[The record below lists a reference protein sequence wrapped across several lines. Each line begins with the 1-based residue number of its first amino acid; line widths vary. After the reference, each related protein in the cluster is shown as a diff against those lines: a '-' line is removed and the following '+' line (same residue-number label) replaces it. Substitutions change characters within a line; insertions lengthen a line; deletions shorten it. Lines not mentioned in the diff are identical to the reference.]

1 MEQNSKILKEILDE
15 IKDIRRSINII
26 AATQRDKAKDSL
38 SKLKGKRKKMYNMFN
53 GKNSLE
59 DISKKL
65 KTTHEN
71 VRQFSIECEKAGLVE
86 FFKGKRGIKYPKK
99 II

>member
-1 MEQNSKILKEILDE
+1 MEQNTKVFKEILDVL
-15 IKDIRRSINII
+15 KDVRRSINIL
-26 AATQRDKAKDSL
+26 AASQRDKAKDSL
-38 SKLKGKRKKMYNMFN
+38 SKLKGKRKQMYNMFN

-71 VRQFSIECEKAGLVE
+71 VRQFSIECERAGLVE
-86 FFKGKRGIKYPKK
+86 FIKGKRGTKYPKK
-99 II
+99 IL